1 MRMFRAI
8 EDRINNMM
16 QRNCGFSSKCC
27 QFMSRCHYKMGFNV
41 QEVFGDTPVND
52 KQEEQVTFGM
62 TSDHDAGLTS
72 MDGQKEERNII

>member
-1 MRMFRAI
+1 
-8 EDRINNMM
+8 
-16 QRNCGFSSKCC
+16 
-27 QFMSRCHYKMGFNV
+27 MGFNV

-72 MDGQKEERNII
+72 MDGQKEERSII